1 MARRWQV
8 LLVTSTAVLMT
19 FLDVTIVN
27 IAFPDLRRSFANTT
41 LAHLSWALN
50 AYNIVF
56 AAALVPA
63 GKLADR
69 FGRRRL
75 FLAGTAGFL
84 AASVVC
90 GLAGSA
96 DILIGA
102 RAVQALGAAL
112 LVPASLGL
120 LLPEFPPE
128 QRTTATALW
137 TATGAVAAA
146 TGPALGGVL
155 VTWQS
160 WRWVF
165 FVNLLLGLPVLL
177 WARRLLTEHREEHA
191 TGWPD
196 LPGAA
201 LLSAA
206 VAALAL
212 AITQGP
218 SWGWRSQGV
227 LGALAAATLLLP
239 LVVARSARHP
249 TPVLEL
255 SLFRLRRFSTANAAL
270 LVFALGFF
278 ALLLANVL
286 FLTGAWHY
294 STVQAGIA
302 LTPGPLM
309 AALFAPLGGRL
320 ADRFGHRAV
329 ALAGSLAFASGTLT
343 LALATGSQPHYA
355 TRFLPAVLLVGT
367 GVGLTIAA
375 LGSAAVLD
383 LPSARLA
390 TGSAISA
397 SFRQIG
403 AVLGIAALIAILDNA
418 QPPHAVDAFH
428 QAWTLIAVTG
438 TAAGLIGLAM
448 GPARHPQPSP
458 TTAPKPPST
467 SSLAQRATHTP

>member
-27 IAFPDLRRSFANTT
+27 VAFPDLRRSFANTT
-41 LAHLSWALN
+41 LAHLSWVLN

-63 GKLADR
+63 GRLADR

-75 FLAGTAGFL
+75 FLAGAAGFL
-84 AASVVC
+84 TASVVC

-96 DILIGA
+96 DLLIGA
-102 RAVQALGAAL
+102 RALQALGAAL
-112 LVPASLGL
+112 LVPTSLGL
-120 LLPEFPPE
+120 LLPEFPPQ

-155 VTWQS
+155 VAWQG

-177 WARRLLTEHREEHA
+177 WARRLLAEHREEHA
-191 TGWPD
+191 SGWPD
-196 LPGAA
+196 LFGAA
-201 LLSAA
+201 LLSVA

-218 SWGWRSQGV
+218 SWGWRSPGV

-255 SLFRLRRFSTANAAL
+255 SLFRLRRFSVANAAL

-286 FLTGAWHY
+286 FLTGVWRY
-294 STVQAGIA
+294 STIRAGIA

-309 AALFAPLGGRL
+309 AALAAPLGGRL
-320 ADRFGHRAV
+320 ADRVGHRAV
-329 ALAGSLAFASGTLT
+329 ALAGSLAFAAGTLT
-343 LALATGSQPHYA
+343 LALATGGQPHYA
-355 TRFLPAVLLVGT
+355 TRFLPAVLLVGA

-383 LPSARLA
+383 LPRARLA
-390 TGSAISA
+390 TGSAISS

-403 AVLGIAALIAILDNA
+403 AVLGIAALIAILGNA
-418 QPPHAVDAFH
+418 QPHHAIDAFH

-438 TAAGLIGLAM
+438 AGAGLIGLAM
-448 GPARHPQPSP
+448 GAMHDAHASP
-458 TTAPKPPST
+458 TANRQPLPASQGATET
-467 SSLAQRATHTP
+467 S

>member
-27 IAFPDLRRSFANTT
+27 IAVPDVRRSFATTT
-41 LAHLSWALN
+41 LAHLSWILN

-63 GKLADR
+63 GRLADR

-75 FLAGTAGFL
+75 FLAGIAGFL

-96 DILIGA
+96 DMLIGA

-112 LVPASLGL
+112 LVPTSLGL

-155 VTWQS
+155 VAWQS

-177 WARRLLTEHREEHA
+177 WARRLLAEHREEHVS
-191 TGWPD
+191 GWPD
-196 LPGAA
+196 MLGAA
-201 LLSAA
+201 LLSVA

-218 SWGWRSQGV
+218 TWGWRSEGV
-227 LGALAAATLLLP
+227 LGALAAAALLLP

-255 SLFRLRRFSTANAAL
+255 SLFRLRRFSVANAAL

-286 FLTGAWHY
+286 FLTGVWRY
-294 STVQAGIA
+294 STVRAGIA

-309 AALFAPLGGRL
+309 AALAAPLGGRL
-320 ADRFGHRAV
+320 AGHVGHRAV
-329 ALAGSLAFASGTLT
+329 ALAGSLAFAGGTLT
-343 LALATGSQPHYA
+343 LALATGGQPHYA
-355 TRFLPAVLLVGT
+355 TRFLPAVLLVGA
-367 GVGLTIAA
+367 GVGLTFAA

-383 LPSARLA
+383 LPRGRLA
-390 TGSAISA
+390 TGSAISS

-403 AVLGIAALIAILDNA
+403 AVLGIAALIAILGHA
-418 QPPHAVDAFH
+418 QPQQAVDAFH

-438 TAAGLIGLAM
+438 TGAGLIGLAM
-448 GPARHPQPSP
+448 GAVHDAHALPTAGRQPLP
-458 TTAPKPPST
+458 TSQHATET
-467 SSLAQRATHTP
+467 S